1 MKQIAFMFFIS
12 VLLVVAACG
21 GGETEPT
28 AAGDAEFTIRNP
40 IIVSEDNFVAITMK
54 KFKEL
59 VEEKSEGRIVVENYY
74 NGTLGASDEEAL
86 QLVFDGNAEIFGMSS
101 FVGAQATN
109 VDALNIFDV
118 PFLFEDRN
126 EFYEFVHSP
135 IAEEIFQSFEEET
148 NTKIFGAYDIGY
160 YGILNNTHPIEEPS
174 DLQGL
179 TLRTPQSS
187 MYMDLVEVLGG
198 NPSPITQAEVYSAL
212 QQGTID
218 GLMTTLPLMHDYQYH
233 ELGKFITE
241 TAHSYVPYVMTMN
254 GDFYHHL
261 PPELQEA
268 VEEAAEEMI
277 DWSIKYVEEEE
288 AEAMKKMEEDG
299 SEVISLTPDQR
310 ELFFEAVQPAIEK
323 NIESVGEDTYQQ
335 VLDWLEEK

>member
-1 MKQIAFMFFIS
+1 MKKLIITFLVSIF
-12 VLLVVAACG
+12 LLVACG
-21 GGETEPT
+21 EGETEPT
-28 AAGDAEFTIRNP
+28 VTGEAEFTIRNP

-126 EFYEFVHSP
+126 EFYEFVNSP
-135 IAEEIFQSFEEET
+135 IVEEIFQSFEEET

-160 YGILNNTHPIEEPS
+160 YGILNNTRPIEEPS

-198 NPSPITQAEVYSAL
+198 NPSPITQAEVYPAL

-218 GLMTTLPLMHDYQYH
+218 GLMTTLPLMYDYQYH
-233 ELGKFITE
+233 ELGQYITA

-254 GDFYHHL
+254 GDFYNNL

-277 DWSIKYVEEEE
+277 EWSISFVEEEE
-288 AEAMKKMEEDG
+288 AEAIKKMEESG
-299 SEVISLTPDQR
+299 NEVISLSPEQR
-310 ELFFEAVQPAIEK
+310 ELFFESVQPAIEK
-323 NIESVGEDTYQQ
+323 NIESVGADTYEK
-335 VLDWLEEK
+335 VLDWLENK